1 MVMLFLATLAN
12 VPQDEGLLG
21 VLSVF
26 AGVCIGVVGWID
38 RRVRDMDGRV
48 RDVEKETATNTATI
62 EQIDKNVTRLLDIA
76 ENGHARN

>member
-1 MVMLFLATLAN
+1 MLFLATLTS

-21 VLSVF
+21 ALGLF
-26 AGVCIGVVGWID
+26 AGLCIGVVGWID
-38 RRVRDMDGRV
+38 KRVRDMDGRV

-62 EQIDKNVTRLLDIA
+62 QQIDKNVTRLLDIA